1 MDHEQKIL
9 VYYYQLNPKYLEKR
23 KFFFVLFLDIYSPSS
38 VYILIAKPRGS
49 RTVSA
54 EPLSPARVK
63 NTDRIGHSSVSYV
76 PTVEK
81 RIKRRVLVPLLNT
94 LALQTS
100 DISSVASNT
109 PKAPPL

>member
-1 MDHEQKIL
+1 
-9 VYYYQLNPKYLEKR
+9 
-23 KFFFVLFLDIYSPSS
+23 LFLDIYSPSS

-54 EPLSPARVK
+54 EPLSPARAK

-81 RIKRRVLVPLLNT
+81 RIKRRVLVPLLKT